1 MTGHEKWPK
10 FKGETTSKTEKSVQ
24 SSLYFSRDYFL
35 SSASKYWFIGKYMS
49 FFLVST
55 FSSE

>member
-35 SSASKYWFIGKYMS
+35 SSASKY
-49 FFLVST
+49 
-55 FSSE
+55 